1 MKMEGRSLS
10 VREWSLRRSPMGKRY
25 AVAALLI
32 VGSFGLNGCVG
43 QKLAKLSVCDGKHL
57 RPGNPYGSILP
68 GAPIPPI
75 TAPAGPGSPTASI
88 APRPGAATISSVS
101 PSVTYASC

>member
-1 MKMEGRSLS
+1 MKMEGRTLS
-10 VREWSLRRSPMGKRY
+10 VRECRLLQSPMGKRY

-32 VGSFGLNGCVG
+32 VGSVGLTGCAG
-43 QKLAKLSVCDGKHL
+43 QKLAKVSVCDGKHL

-75 TAPAGPGSPTASI
+75 TAPAGPGSPIASI
-88 APRPGAATISSVS
+88 APRPGAAMTPSAS
-101 PSVTYASC
+101 PSVTFASC